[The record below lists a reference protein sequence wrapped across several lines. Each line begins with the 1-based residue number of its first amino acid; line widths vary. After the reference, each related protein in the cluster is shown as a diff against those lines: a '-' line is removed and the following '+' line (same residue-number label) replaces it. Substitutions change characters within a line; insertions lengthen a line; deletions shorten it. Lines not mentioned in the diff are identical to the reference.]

1 MIINAKSPVVK
12 LMHELNTHTIYDEL
26 SKLDYEEVDQVF
38 VREKMNV
45 EDVAVM
51 RKETLRYLSL
61 CAVSDK
67 PLGPSTLVDQYWH
80 QLILHTHLYAETAR
94 VCGKF
99 IHHKPNDR
107 SPEKQAED
115 AKAFWNTIQAYDDT
129 FGEPDHKV
137 WGIER
142 R

>member
-1 MIINAKSPVVK
+1 MPEEKVHA
-12 LMHELNTHTIYDEL
+12 IYDQL
-26 SKLDYEEVDQVF
+26 SKLDYAEVDQVF

-45 EDVAVM
+45 DDIAAM
-51 RKETLRYLSL
+51 RKETLRCLSL

-80 QLILHTHLYAETAR
+80 QLILHTHLYPETAR

-107 SPEKQAED
+107 SIEKQEED
-115 AKAFWNTIQAYDDT
+115 AKAFWNTIQAYDHT
-129 FGEPDHKV
+129 FGEPNHKV